1 MGGTVPRIG
10 GGEGGNVGRSVV
22 TPGKTVDLLRL
33 DVSMVTLEIVT
44 LLMYEFLAKLR
55 DEINYV
61 CTERTN
67 PSG

>member
-10 GGEGGNVGRSVV
+10 GGEGGYVGRSVV

-44 LLMYEFLAKLR
+44 LLL
-55 DEINYV
+55 
-61 CTERTN
+61 
-67 PSG
+67 

>member
-10 GGEGGNVGRSVV
+10 GGEGGYVGRSVV

-44 LLMYEFLAKLR
+44 LLMYEFLTKLR
-55 DEINYV
+55 DEVNYV